1 MKGLWIKDIK
11 LMKMQKNFFFA
22 ILAISIAVAV
32 FADDISF
39 TVGFPAFVLSM
50 FTLSTISYDE
60 FDNGNAFLFS
70 LPITR
75 KLYVVEKYAF
85 GLFLGCG
92 GLLLSALLTMIAS
105 SVKGVAQ
112 PTDILTVAFLI
123 LPLILLMQAVMLPFQ
138 LKLGGEKGRL
148 VIIASIGL
156 IIVLGAVIN
165 TIAKI
170 VNIEFSVVFSNLQ
183 AMSIGSLLFT
193 ASAAA
198 LLLLLISMKLSIS
211 IMKKKEF

>member
-1 MKGLWIKDIK
+1 MYTHRLQ
-11 LMKMQKNFFFA
+11 LQKPA
-22 ILAISIAVAV
+22 VVLPLALCIIFYDLQPAKIAPAFLIAV
-32 FADDISF
+32 
-39 TVGFPAFVLSM
+39 
-50 FTLSTISYDE
+50 SYTHLDVYKRQ
-60 FDNGNAFLFS
+60 
-70 LPITR
+70 I
-75 KLYVVEKYAF
+75 
-85 GLFLGCG
+85 
-92 GLLLSALLTMIAS
+92 IAS
-105 SVKGVAQ
+105 SVKVVAQ

-138 LKLGGEKGRL
+138 LKFGGEKGRL

>member
-1 MKGLWIKDIK
+1 
-11 LMKMQKNFFFA
+11 
-22 ILAISIAVAV
+22 
-32 FADDISF
+32 
-39 TVGFPAFVLSM
+39 
-50 FTLSTISYDE
+50 
-60 FDNGNAFLFS
+60 
-70 LPITR
+70 
-75 KLYVVEKYAF
+75 
-85 GLFLGCG
+85 
-92 GLLLSALLTMIAS
+92 
-105 SVKGVAQ
+105 
-112 PTDILTVAFLI
+112 
-123 LPLILLMQAVMLPFQ
+123 MQAVMLPFQ
-138 LKLGGEKGRL
+138 LKFGGEKGRL